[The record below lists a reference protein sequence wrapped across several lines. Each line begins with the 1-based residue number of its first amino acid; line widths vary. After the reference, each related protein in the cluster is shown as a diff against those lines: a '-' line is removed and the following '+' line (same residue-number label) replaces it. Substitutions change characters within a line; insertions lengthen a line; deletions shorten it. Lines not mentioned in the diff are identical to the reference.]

1 MRLRL
6 PQVVFNAGEFANAE
20 EKFPEG
26 RSDANELPSIQ
37 DSGIR
42 ASERK
47 QFNLLSERR
56 SDAKL
61 P

>member
-1 MRLRL
+1 MRLCL

-20 EKFPEG
+20 EKFPERRG
-26 RSDANELPSIQ
+26 DANELQRIQ
-37 DSGIR
+37 DRISDR
-42 ASERK
+42 E
-47 QFNLLSERR
+47 QFKLSSERR